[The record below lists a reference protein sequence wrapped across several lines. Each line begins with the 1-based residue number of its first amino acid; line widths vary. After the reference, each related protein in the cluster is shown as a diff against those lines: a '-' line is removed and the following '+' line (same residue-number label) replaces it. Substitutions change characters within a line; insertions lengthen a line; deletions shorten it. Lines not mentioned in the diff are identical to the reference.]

1 MGAGVGRKG
10 AEVRWSVAGRMASAW
25 AITFPAAG
33 LVGAV
38 MFLISRLMPELIGA
52 IVVVAILIG
61 VSLYIWLRSRKD
73 PVDKHSVGKDWN
85 AEPDAAH
92 VTDAIPH
99 AHH

>member
-1 MGAGVGRKG
+1 MLLAL
-10 AEVRWSVAGRMASAW
+10 A
-25 AITFPAAG
+25 
-33 LVGAV
+33 
-38 MFLISRLMPELIGA
+38 IGA

-92 VTDAIPH
+92 VADAIPH